1 MEYENVM
8 TKKVVIVSDMIAAGM
23 CEKTIGMTFVIF
35 KGEGDEISKVMES
48 RNFHTEYEK
57 IID

>member
-1 MEYENVM
+1 M

-23 CEKTIGMTFVIF
+23 CEKTIGMTLVIF

-48 RNFHTEYEK
+48 RNFHTYYEK
-57 IID
+57 VR